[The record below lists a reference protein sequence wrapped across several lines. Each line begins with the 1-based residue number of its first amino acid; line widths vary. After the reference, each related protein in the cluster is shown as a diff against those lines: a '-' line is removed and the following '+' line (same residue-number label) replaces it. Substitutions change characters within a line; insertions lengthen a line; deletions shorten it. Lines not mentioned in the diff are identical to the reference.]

1 MSFQNKKFTLTRAE
15 KKDTAD
21 IEKIMKSGSFSGGI
35 EIQYLRGDDPLASF
49 EKEGT
54 ESYIYIL
61 REKEHGEA
69 VGMGGCIVR
78 PALVN
83 GKIKRAGYLTGL
95 KVIPEYQRRVMCIPE
110 IYRFLYEET
119 KNYIDF
125 YYSSILEENTAALLL
140 LEKRHKNMP
149 EYRFLDSYIVYFC
162 KTGNFKKTNF
172 QIARCDF
179 SQAEE
184 FYIKEA
190 EKYNLTYPSL
200 NSNDLKNGEFYGIY
214 ENSQLLGIGYFLNQQ
229 DYKNY
234 VIKSYSGIYKY
245 ISKLPTRLLKYP
257 SFPKENHS
265 TDYISMGIMV
275 KDNNVELGYE
285 LITQLLKISP
295 KRDFVMLGLLEK
307 DPLNKA
313 FSRIKNIKYRSRIY
327 HVTWDKEDKT
337 TDELKEALLK
347 LEVAFL

>member
-119 KNYIDF
+119 KNCKFEYLKLYKEDRGIPINLNRVAQEKPELIEIRDTQNFMHIGEYIDNDIKIIF
-125 YYSSILEENTAALLL
+125 NT
-140 LEKRHKNMP
+140 NTDP
-149 EYRFLDSYIVYFC
+149 SF
-162 KTGNFKKTNF
+162 T
-172 QIARCDF
+172 
-179 SQAEE
+179 
-184 FYIKEA
+184 KE
-190 EKYNLTYPSL
+190 
-200 NSNDLKNGEFYGIY
+200 DLKK
-214 ENSQLLGIGYFLNQQ
+214 IGADYHYYFN
-229 DYKNY
+229 KN
-234 VIKSYSGIYKY
+234 KQ
-245 ISKLPTRLLKYP
+245 
-257 SFPKENHS
+257 F
-265 TDYISMGIMV
+265 
-275 KDNNVELGYE
+275 
-285 LITQLLKISP
+285 
-295 KRDFVMLGLLEK
+295 
-307 DPLNKA
+307 
-313 FSRIKNIKYRSRIY
+313 
-327 HVTWDKEDKT
+327 
-337 TDELKEALLK
+337 DETES
-347 LEVAFL
+347 

>member
-1 MSFQNKKFTLTRAE
+1 
-15 KKDTAD
+15 
-21 IEKIMKSGSFSGGI
+21 
-35 EIQYLRGDDPLASF
+35 
-49 EKEGT
+49 
-54 ESYIYIL
+54 
-61 REKEHGEA
+61 
-69 VGMGGCIVR
+69 
-78 PALVN
+78 
-83 GKIKRAGYLTGL
+83 
-95 KVIPEYQRRVMCIPE
+95 
-110 IYRFLYEET
+110 
-119 KNYIDF
+119 
-125 YYSSILEENTAALLL
+125 
-140 LEKRHKNMP
+140 NMP

-265 TDYISMGIMV
+265 ADYTSMGIMV